1 MTNIEIIVN
10 ALLDNGVIEE
20 EEEALELVENDELKD
35 YKSFDQWK
43 QLGFSIKKGEHRLA
57 SCLIWKPEETTDEDG
72 KKASRFV
79 KRWANI
85 FSKEQVEKTADRKA
99 RRELEKANAQKTEK
113 SKKAEEPKA
122 NSQKTKK
129 AEPKA
134 KKELATV
141 KAEKPKAEPKKNSK
155 KTATKTTKTAK
166 AVSQYEKP
174 KSKYPEKYLKIKES
188 TAQRPFINLSNAE
201 LAEYIQENDAYCKWQ
216 KEKFPNSEENSFAE
230 SWNTKA
236 KEELAIRTAKKEKKV
251 VAKAKKN
258 SQSTPKVAEVKA
270 VKTEPKKNSKNAIT
284 KKTEVGKMSSRIEQG
299 KEIIRI
305 DLEKA
310 DGTNAWIEM
319 TKDFYMNLKKTQK
332 KQLEKMWGLA

>member
-20 EEEALELVENDELKD
+20 EEALELVENDELKD
-35 YKSFDQWK
+35 YKSFEQWK

-57 SCLIWKPEETTDEDG
+57 SCLIWRPEETTDEDG

-85 FSKEQVEKTADRKA
+85 FSKKQVEKTADRKA

-155 KTATKTTKTAK
+155 
-166 AVSQYEKP
+166 
-174 KSKYPEKYLKIKES
+174 
-188 TAQRPFINLSNAE
+188 
-201 LAEYIQENDAYCKWQ
+201 
-216 KEKFPNSEENSFAE
+216 
-230 SWNTKA
+230 
-236 KEELAIRTAKKEKKV
+236 
-251 VAKAKKN
+251 
-258 SQSTPKVAEVKA
+258 
-270 VKTEPKKNSKNAIT
+270 NAIT

-305 DLEKA
+305 DLEKE

>member
-1 MTNIEIIVN
+1 MKVPFSHGQKDRQKQTRFVKNTAKAKGEKKMTNIEIIVN

-20 EEEALELVENDELKD
+20 EEALELVENDELKD
-35 YKSFDQWK
+35 YKSFEQWK

-99 RRELEKANAQKTEK
+99 RRKLEKTNAQKTEEP
-113 SKKAEEPKA
+113 KKAEETKA
-122 NSQKTKK
+122 NSQKAKK

-134 KKELATV
+134 KKELAPV
-141 KAEKPKAEPKKNSK
+141 KTEKPKAETKKNSKKVDTKKAKSERAVKVIMKEAENTIKEAEPKKNSK
-155 KTATKTTKTAK
+155 KTVTKSVKTT
-166 AVSQYEKP
+166 
-174 KSKYPEKYLKIKES
+174 
-188 TAQRPFINLSNAE
+188 
-201 LAEYIQENDAYCKWQ
+201 
-216 KEKFPNSEENSFAE
+216 
-230 SWNTKA
+230 
-236 KEELAIRTAKKEKKV
+236 EKK
-251 VAKAKKN
+251 A
-258 SQSTPKVAEVKA
+258 S
-270 VKTEPKKNSKNAIT
+270 KTT

-310 DGTNAWIEM
+310 DGTFAWIEM
-319 TKDFYMNLKKTQK
+319 TKDFFMGMKKTQK

>member
-10 ALLDNGVIEE
+10 ALLDNGVIE

-113 SKKAEEPKA
+113 SKKAEEPKV

-155 KTATKTTKTAK
+155 KTATKTAKTAK
-166 AVSQYEKP
+166 TNSQTVKLADHSE
-174 KSKYPEKYLKIKES
+174 KIKEN
-188 TAQRPFINLSNAE
+188 AQRPFINMSNKE
-201 LAEYIQENDAYCKWQ
+201 LAEYIDKNTKLCESNRKNY
-216 KEKFPNSEENSFAE
+216 PSSGENSFDE
-230 SWNTKA
+230 YWLNRA

-251 VAKAKKN
+251 VAKPKKN
-258 SQSTPKVAEVKA
+258 SQSTPKTVEVKA